1 MVMRDF
7 LAGEVD
13 ILVAT
18 TVIEVGIDFPNANV
32 IIIENANKFGLTQ
45 LHQLRG
51 RVGRGVTRG
60 YAYFML
66 PHASSITMNSR
77 RRLQTILDASDLGS
91 GFFVAMRDLEIRGAG
106 NILGAEQSG
115 HVHAIGFDLYTRLIA
130 DEVKKLKETSDVN
143 LEEVAPDDRIRI
155 ALGMSAFIPSAY
167 ISDLSTRLELYN
179 RICLITDRQQI
190 DSLEAELVDRFGR
203 LTPEVEGL
211 LYTMR
216 LKVECS
222 NSGIASLVRRG
233 ESIVIELV
241 ERLGGGR
248 EALKKILALDVEIGD
263 RRIYLSLKRLGDEW
277 HLSLIH
283 I

>member
-1 MVMRDF
+1 
-7 LAGEVD
+7 
-13 ILVAT
+13 
-18 TVIEVGIDFPNANV
+18 
-32 IIIENANKFGLTQ
+32 
-45 LHQLRG
+45 
-51 RVGRGVTRG
+51 
-60 YAYFML
+60 
-66 PHASSITMNSR
+66 
-77 RRLQTILDASDLGS
+77 
-91 GFFVAMRDLEIRGAG
+91 
-106 NILGAEQSG
+106 
-115 HVHAIGFDLYTRLIA
+115 
-130 DEVKKLKETSDVN
+130 
-143 LEEVAPDDRIRI
+143 
-155 ALGMSAFIPSAY
+155 MSAFIPSAY

-241 ERLGGGR
+241 ESLGGGR

-277 HLSLIH
+277 HQVLLKVVGEVKSFNKKIAMMIGDLN
-283 I
+283 

>member
-1 MVMRDF
+1 
-7 LAGEVD
+7 
-13 ILVAT
+13 
-18 TVIEVGIDFPNANV
+18 
-32 IIIENANKFGLTQ
+32 
-45 LHQLRG
+45 
-51 RVGRGVTRG
+51 
-60 YAYFML
+60 
-66 PHASSITMNSR
+66 
-77 RRLQTILDASDLGS
+77 
-91 GFFVAMRDLEIRGAG
+91 MRDLEIRGAG

-233 ESIVIELV
+233 ESIVIEL
-241 ERLGGGR
+241 
-248 EALKKILALDVEIGD
+248 
-263 RRIYLSLKRLGDEW
+263 
-277 HLSLIH
+277 SLIH